1 MMVKAIGIHRESV
14 VASMAKPFSP
24 ELYADNDFAKEIVIN
39 WLNSSDEHN
48 AYVNPDQYGIDIIC
62 DTAYERRYYYE
73 VEVKHNWSGPKFP
86 FGEVHF
92 PARKQK
98 FAKKH
103 PEEDTYFVML
113 NSEHTH
119 ALIVDGFDFNR
130 GTLVRKNTSV
140 MDDDLF
146 VEIPTFNCKFINIT
160 EEENE

>member
-1 MMVKAIGIHRESV
+1 MEPVTGTHKELLGE
-14 VASMAKPFSP
+14 SMAKPFSP
-24 ELYADNDFAKEIVIN
+24 ELYANNDYAKDIVIN
-39 WLNSSDEHN
+39 WLNTDNKNHAS
-48 AYVNPDQYGIDIIC
+48 VNPDQYGIDVIC
-62 DTAYERRYYYE
+62 KVNNHRECFYE

-103 PEEDTYFVML
+103 PEDSTFFVML

-130 GTLVRKNTSV
+130 GSVIRKNTSV
-140 MDDDLF
+140 MDDDFF
-146 VEIPTFNCKFINIT
+146 VEIPIFNCKFIT
-160 EEENE
+160 LVEESNE

>member
-1 MMVKAIGIHRESV
+1 MS
-14 VASMAKPFSP
+14 KPFSQQ
-24 ELYADNDFAKEIVIN
+24 LYADNDYAKEIIIN
-39 WLNSSDEHN
+39 WLNKNDEAH

-62 DTAYERRYYYE
+62 DTADEWRFYYE
-73 VEVKHNWSGPKFP
+73 VEVKHNWSGPTFP

-103 PEEDTYFVML
+103 PEDTTFFVML

-130 GTLVRKNTSV
+130 GKVIRKNTSV
-140 MDDDLF
+140 MDNDSF
-146 VEIPTFNCKFINIT
+146 VEIPKFNCKFVT
-160 EEENE
+160 LVEEENE

>member
-1 MMVKAIGIHRESV
+1 MMLKVIGIHKALL
-14 VASMAKPFSP
+14 VALMAKPFSP
-24 ELYADNDFAKEIVIN
+24 QLYADNDYAKDVVIN
-39 WLNSSDEHN
+39 WLNTDEENH
-48 AYVNPDQYGIDIIC
+48 AYVNPDQYGIDVIC
-62 DTAYERRYYYE
+62 DTPYEHRFYYE

-103 PEEDTYFVML
+103 PEDSTFFVML

-130 GTLVRKNTSV
+130 GTLIRKNTSV
-140 MDDDLF
+140 MDNDLF
-146 VEIPTFNCKFINIT
+146 IEIPVFNCKFVT
-160 EEENE
+160 LVEENNE